1 MQKKILVVDDEA
13 EVREYLK
20 GVLAQKGY
28 DVSEASGGGKALTKL
43 NEENFDLLLLDLIMP
58 GMDGLELLKVIRL
71 SKKLLPVIILTAY
84 GSDKRLKEAISL
96 GVANFVGKGEGIAEL
111 INKIEGSFNVSSGKE
126 KEKIDILLVEDEP
139 AVSEYFD
146 EILKKEGYIVKAVV
160 RGEEAI
166 SIVIK
171 NKPRLILLDIML
183 PGIDGIET
191 LRQIRKFDQKVIVIV
206 VSAHL
211 DTISEVDR
219 YTLDIY
225 AELEKPLG
233 ADGLK
238 RYVRQALES
247 LESNEKQ

>member
-111 INKIEGSFNVSSGKE
+111 INKIEGSFNVSSE
-126 KEKIDILLVEDEP
+126 TDIPLAYGCSGLIKV
-139 AVSEYFD
+139 F
-146 EILKKEGYIVKAVV
+146 GY
-160 RGEEAI
+160 
-166 SIVIK
+166 
-171 NKPRLILLDIML
+171 DIF
-183 PGIDGIET
+183 
-191 LRQIRKFDQKVIVIV
+191 K
-206 VSAHL
+206 
-211 DTISEVDR
+211 
-219 YTLDIY
+219 
-225 AELEKPLG
+225 
-233 ADGLK
+233 
-238 RYVRQALES
+238 
-247 LESNEKQ
+247 